1 MKPSFHSPH
10 VKTSAVSPGHVTLSD
25 CHLIVFAKAP
35 VPGEVK
41 TRLAVSMGALAATTL
56 YEGMVLHSLS
66 TAVNSRVGLVE
77 LWCTPSKEHPFFSR
91 CAKEFQLTLH
101 LQTMGDI
108 GRRMAHAF
116 QETLK
121 GTSFALLLGTDCPSL
136 AQEDLNE
143 AAAALRKGSDAV
155 LGPTEDG
162 GYCLLGLR
170 RYDPDLFNDISW
182 GTELVLEQTRARIR
196 ELGWSWHELPVRW
209 DVDRPEDVERL
220 KSEGYLNLDEQLTN
234 TDRKIGGDSTDSG
247 QMRR

>member
-10 VKTSAVSPGHVTLSD
+10 VKYSAVSPRCVTPSD

-41 TRLAVSMGALAATTL
+41 TRLVPSLGVLSATTL
-56 YEGMVLHSLS
+56 YEAMVLRTLG
-66 TAVNSRVGLVE
+66 TAVNARVGLVE
-77 LWCTPSKEHPFFSR
+77 LWCTPSKEHPFFGR

-101 LQTMGDI
+101 LQTNGDI

-121 GTSFALLLGTDCPSL
+121 GIPFALLLGTDCPSL
-136 AQEDLNE
+136 AQDDLGE
-143 AAAALRKGSDAV
+143 AAAALRQGSDAV
-155 LGPTEDG
+155 IGPTEDG

-170 RYDPDLFNDISW
+170 RYAPSLFYDISW
-182 GTELVLEQTRARIR
+182 GTELVLEQTRARLR
-196 ELGWSWHELPVRW
+196 QLGWSWHELPERW

-220 KSEGYLNLDEQLTN
+220 KSEGYLPYEKL
-234 TDRKIGGDSTDSG
+234 RKILTEIGNQGD
-247 QMRR
+247 R

>member
-1 MKPSFHSPH
+1 MKPCVHPPH
-10 VKTSAVSPGHVTLSD
+10 VKTSAVSPGRATPSD

-41 TRLAVSMGALAATTL
+41 TRLVVSMGALAATTL

-77 LWCTPSKEHPFFSR
+77 LWCTPSKEHPFFGR
-91 CAKEFQLTLH
+91 CAKEFQLTIH
-101 LQTMGDI
+101 LQTKGDI

-121 GTSFALLLGTDCPSL
+121 GTPFALLLGTDCPSL
-136 AQEDLNE
+136 TQEDLNE
-143 AAAALRKGSDAV
+143 AAAALRQGSDAV
-155 LGPTEDG
+155 LVPTEDG

-170 RYDPDLFNDISW
+170 RYAPILFNNISW
-182 GTELVLEQTRARIR
+182 GTELVLEQTRARLR
-196 ELGWSWHELPVRW
+196 ELGWRWLELPERW

-220 KSEGYLNLDEQLTN
+220 KSEGYLILNEQLTN
-234 TDRKIGGDSTDSG
+234 TDRETAGTLN
-247 QMRR
+247 R